1 MSTQSNKLT
10 AIADAIREKDGTTA
24 PIEANDFPDRIRAIE
39 TGVDTSDATALADD
53 VAEGKTAYAKGEKIT
68 GVVKTISDTISFP
81 SDNISI
87 TQQVV
92 GDVVISAPISE
103 STLIK
108 EGSTINLT
116 APVMDLG
123 DAGEGSVLNNKTFSS
138 ALGIKLQGSMS
149 QLDGNTW
156 IPTTKDQQIA
166 AGRYLKGHQIIK
178 GDSNLVASNIK
189 QGVTIFGIT
198 GTVSPGVDT
207 SDATATA
214 ATIQSGYTAYVKG
227 QKITGQV
234 PTKSGSTI
242 TPGTV
247 AKLAVSSGTITTG
260 TIYVAGDANL
270 KAENIKSGVS
280 IFGVAGT
287 ASSYYYSGLINNT
300 YLVTNS
306 TSKSIYIISFDN
318 TGQYIRKSIPSGA
331 TISTTAA
338 AMPFLALL
346 SQNGTISGITVSS
359 GPNIQTLLSGTSYRI
374 IYPMS
379 EGNCTFSVY

>member
-1 MSTQSNKLT
+1 MSTQGDKLI
-10 AIADAIREKDGTTA
+10 AIADAIREMDGTTA

-39 TGVDTSDATALADD
+39 TGVDTSDATATADD
-53 VAEGKTAYAKGEKIT
+53 IAEGKTAYAKGEKIT
-68 GVVKTISDTISFP
+68 GVVKTISDTISLP

-198 GTVSPGVDT
+198 GTYSGTTGNTLVGSGTFTGNGSATVSLSTSTYISARPKTVIIYLTDLGTLPSGRYTTLWVATEYGSNVAFASTYYWSAINAPGLDT
-207 SDATATA
+207 ST
-214 ATIQSGYTAYVKG
+214 SHN
-227 QKITGQV
+227 
-234 PTKSGSTI
+234 SWSR
-242 TPGTV
+242 
-247 AKLAVSSGTITTG
+247 
-260 TIYVAGDANL
+260 
-270 KAENIKSGVS
+270 
-280 IFGVAGT
+280 
-287 ASSYYYSGLINNT
+287 ASSYS
-300 YLVTNS
+300 VTV
-306 TSKSIYIISFDN
+306 TSYF
-318 TGQYIRKSIPSGA
+318 T
-331 TISTTAA
+331 
-338 AMPFLALL
+338 F
-346 SQNGTISGITVSS
+346 
-359 GPNIQTLLSGTSYRI
+359 LSGHTYQ
-374 IYPMS
+374 YYM
-379 EGNCTFSVY
+379 FM